1 MCVKQIKRLLSA
13 AMCRQSAINTAEA
26 SNSIVQT
33 RAVFAKICTPHF
45 ADGANGV
52 GAATA
57 GAAATAAA
65 AAGDTALAPCR
76 SRVGGRGGG
85 GARPSNPRAALAAV
99 VTSPE
104 AGSVV
109 RSGGEIGQSPAMAI
123 VDIIISN
130 I

>member
-1 MCVKQIKRLLSA
+1 MA
-13 AMCRQSAINTAEA
+13 
-26 SNSIVQT
+26 
-33 RAVFAKICTPHF
+33 
-45 ADGANGV
+45 
-52 GAATA
+52 AATA